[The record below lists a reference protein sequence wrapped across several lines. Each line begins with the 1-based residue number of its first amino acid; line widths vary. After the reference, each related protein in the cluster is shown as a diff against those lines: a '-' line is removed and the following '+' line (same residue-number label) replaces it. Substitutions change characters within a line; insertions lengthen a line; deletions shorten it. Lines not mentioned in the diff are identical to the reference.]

1 MKRIN
6 EFALITSLSIFILIV
21 SSIPYRIGYKSET
34 SNLVFKGIYYDTQD
48 YAVHISMMQAGRLG
62 DWAYQFRFTSEEH
75 SPAFIRLF
83 YIFLGHISRWTRLD
97 VETIFHIARWVFGLM
112 ALYAIENLFKQSFPE
127 NTTARFAFF
136 LTVFGAGIGW
146 LQLILGAPLEP
157 ISPIDFWLIDAYIL
171 FSISLFPSFSFILTL
186 MAGGLYLFLDFLKN
200 EKWQNI
206 LWISLFA
213 VIGQLFNPIA
223 YAVVDVSMLGAVLF
237 TWWNQ
242 RKVKSKHAYA
252 LIAIAF
258 AQIPLLIYN
267 LDILTR
273 DPIWSQF
280 TRQNETLSPPPA
292 FYLWGFFPFWIFA
305 IIGIIK
311 AIRSRDAVFGAMSF
325 WVVTL
330 LKS

>member
-171 FSISLFPSFSFILTL
+171 FSISLFPSFSFI
-186 MAGGLYLFLDFLKN
+186 
-200 EKWQNI
+200 
-206 LWISLFA
+206 
-213 VIGQLFNPIA
+213 
-223 YAVVDVSMLGAVLF
+223 
-237 TWWNQ
+237 
-242 RKVKSKHAYA
+242 
-252 LIAIAF
+252 
-258 AQIPLLIYN
+258 
-267 LDILTR
+267 
-273 DPIWSQF
+273 
-280 TRQNETLSPPPA
+280 
-292 FYLWGFFPFWIFA
+292 
-305 IIGIIK
+305 
-311 AIRSRDAVFGAMSF
+311 
-325 WVVTL
+325 
-330 LKS
+330 